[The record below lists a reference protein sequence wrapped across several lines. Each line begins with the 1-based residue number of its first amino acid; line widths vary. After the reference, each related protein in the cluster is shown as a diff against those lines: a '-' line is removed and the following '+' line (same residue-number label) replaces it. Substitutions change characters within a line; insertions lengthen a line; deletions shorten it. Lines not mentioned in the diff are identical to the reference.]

1 MYSSSFSQ
9 SNWAD
14 IKVKEQSVENLM
26 RGRKIYEPPRF
37 MTVRQCCQQLMEVEA
52 GKQLG
57 LCGPDTRAFGLA
69 RVVCDGL
76 F

>member
-1 MYSSSFSQ
+1 
-9 SNWAD
+9 
-14 IKVKEQSVENLM
+14 M

-76 F
+76 FLSLPQCALISLHAHHLRAPAHS